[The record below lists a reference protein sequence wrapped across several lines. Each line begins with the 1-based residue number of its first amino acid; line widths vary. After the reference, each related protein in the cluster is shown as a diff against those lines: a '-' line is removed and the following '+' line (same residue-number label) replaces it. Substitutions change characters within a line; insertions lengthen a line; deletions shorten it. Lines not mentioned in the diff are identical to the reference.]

1 MYKYA
6 LTVKDLL
13 HLESVPVMHK
23 VETQTFDNLTQAKEV
38 SMHNFDAL
46 QEYMSQQ
53 EKDAFERERDYMEKG
68 PGKIEAILNEEM
80 TRLIASMD
88 EKIKTQDEEFLAKV
102 NPGKK

>member
-46 QEYMSQQ
+46 
-53 EKDAFERERDYMEKG
+53 
-68 PGKIEAILNEEM
+68 
-80 TRLIASMD
+80 
-88 EKIKTQDEEFLAKV
+88 
-102 NPGKK
+102 

>member
-1 MYKYA
+1 
-6 LTVKDLL
+6 
-13 HLESVPVMHK
+13 
-23 VETQTFDNLTQAKEV
+23 
-38 SMHNFDAL
+38 
-46 QEYMSQQ
+46 
-53 EKDAFERERDYMEKG
+53 MEKG